1 MRGTPQPLPLH
12 RKASLVAE
20 ILVAYARVRWLLHRR
35 DFPQTLELIRTVS
48 TAQRNAPDATDA
60 RLARA
65 VQRTLRVLPTDS
77 RCLMQSLVL
86 TSLLARRGRGSN
98 LVIGVSPAGGFTAH
112 AWVERAG
119 TPLLPPREREYGRL
133 AEL

>member
-1 MRGTPQPLPLH
+1 MTQGSLPVR
-12 RKASLVAE
+12 RKLFLATE
-20 ILVAYARVRWLLHRR
+20 ILIAYARIRWLLRDRDVPHTLGRIRAVSPDRR
-35 DFPQTLELIRTVS
+35 DAEE
-48 TAQRNAPDATDA
+48 ATDA

-65 VQRTLRVLPTDS
+65 VQRTLRWLPTDS

-86 TSLLARRGRGSN
+86 TALLARRGRGSS
-98 LVIGVSPAGGFTAH
+98 LVIGVSPAGRFTAH

-119 TPLLPPREREYGRL
+119 TPLLPAHEREFGRL